1 MSSNLLQTSIKSLLK
16 KEPFLTHSDIAKK
29 LHKDKAKVS
38 GYLEAMVDYGELE
51 VKSAGNSKL
60 YFLNQKRGQHG

>member
-1 MSSNLLQTSIKSLLK
+1 MASNILQASIKSLFV

-29 LHKDKAKVS
+29 LKKDKAKVS

-51 VKSAGNSKL
+51 VKRAGNSKL
-60 YFLNQKRGQHG
+60 YFLNKKRGAHG